1 MESVKAKKRPIP
13 DQLRSEWR
21 MLLIVIIVGFLING
35 CTDPE
40 PKVYRVG
47 VVCGA
52 DLFLPVIDGLKSK
65 MAELGFKEGE
75 TIVYEIYSFNND
87 PEGERRAAE
96 TLVAEKVDLIVT
108 VPTQPS
114 VKAHRAIQ
122 GTDIP
127 LVFSYAGIEGIG
139 LVESVPRPGGNV
151 TGVRF
156 PGPEQICKRLE
167 LMQAFLPKVRRV
179 WIGYNQNYPTIGP
192 ALQALRILSASM
204 GITLVEAPVTTLREL
219 EWDLERRARE
229 ADPGLDAI
237 ILMPDTFN
245 HSSAGWEVIRT
256 VAKKHKI
263 PIGGSFFYTAE
274 QGALYCNGNE
284 MVTVGELTAPLVSK
298 VLNGTPAG
306 MIPVVSPE
314 QVLTINLTV
323 ARELGVE
330 VPRGLLSMASQIIR

>member
-1 MESVKAKKRPIP
+1 MR
-13 DQLRSEWR
+13 LEWWILTGIIVVG
-21 MLLIVIIVGFLING
+21 LLINS
-35 CTDPE
+35 CADSK

-47 VVCGA
+47 VICGA

-75 TIVYEIYSFNND
+75 TIVYAIHAYNND

-192 ALQALRILSASM
+192 SLRALRILSASM
-204 GITLVEAPVTTLREL
+204 GITLVEVPVTTLGEL
-219 EWDLERRARE
+219 ERDLEQRARE

-237 ILMPDTFN
+237 ILMPDTLN

-256 VAKKHKI
+256 VAKKRKI